1 MKKNLIFCL
10 TFLFVLFSLVPA
22 RAHDTSNRIKIPMDK
37 DTPEIDDV
45 AYFIESHVHW
55 QFYNDRYEQA
65 EKRFYVDSFTKI
77 EQLGDR
83 ADILFKTMDVK
94 TNDTFDDRITI
105 HRMENGTWALKTR
118 DKTLEMYTYVT
129 KFSYY
134 YKTYILPLAA
144 VGLVL
149 AGLEIIFLRL
159 KNRKKKL
166 ISYTPLK
173 KGR

>member
-1 MKKNLIFCL
+1 MKNTLMPCCV
-10 TFLFVLFSLVPA
+10 FLFILFSLVPA
-22 RAHDTSNRIKIPMDK
+22 QAHDTSNRIKIPLDK
-37 DTPEIDDV
+37 DILEIDDI
-45 AYFIESHVHW
+45 AYFIESHVHR

-83 ADILFKTMDVK
+83 ADILFKTLDVK
-94 TNDTFDDRITI
+94 TNDIFDDRITI
-105 HRMENGTWALKTR
+105 HRMENGKWALKTKDR
-118 DKTLEMYTYVT
+118 TLEMYTYVT

-134 YKTYILPLAA
+134 YKTYIFPLAA
-144 VGLVL
+144 VGIVL
-149 AGLEIIFLRL
+149 AGLEMIFLRL
-159 KNRKKKL
+159 KNRKKKI